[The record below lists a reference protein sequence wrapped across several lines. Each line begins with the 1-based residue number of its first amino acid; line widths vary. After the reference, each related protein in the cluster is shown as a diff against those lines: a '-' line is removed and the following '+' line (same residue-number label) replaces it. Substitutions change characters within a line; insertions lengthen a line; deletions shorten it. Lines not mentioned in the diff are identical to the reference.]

1 MNAKQLKG
9 IESQMLDEH
18 QLNGVVVFD
27 QSVKL
32 YCEGK
37 FKALFLKAKG
47 DKPIPQKHYD
57 QALSALEA
65 LKFKKAKDSMRV
77 SVKQTRIGGEL
88 LLGWKKEKARR
99 EDRIRQAT
107 RDQLG
112 QHIGLEPLFWDFEC
126 AMREHLRDY
135 WKHHMRQ
142 AFKLVKRPGE
152 QLKTLQKVKDPW
164 RRQLLE
170 MTFGRSAFYGLLF
183 AHFSTITLNRNILFG
198 AHEDGNN
205 MPGTMGCLSALGDY
219 AGGILCLPRLG
230 VAFDLRPRDLLIAD
244 TNEEF
249 HTNLGPIVGKRYSV
263 VAYLHSSLDTGMV
276 PVFDSP
282 DGKRKIFR
290 GFRPR
295 EIQSSTG
302 DPERSRDKERPDRM
316 GLPQR
321 KEIPR

>member
-1 MNAKQLKG
+1 MIKTFHVKPATNAKQLKDL
-9 IESQMLDEH
+9 ESQMLDEE

-27 QSVKL
+27 ESVKI

-37 FKALFLKAKG
+37 FKALFLKADG

-57 QALSALEA
+57 QALRGLEA
-65 LKFKKAKDSMRV
+65 LKFNKAKISQRA
-77 SVKQTRIGGEL
+77 SIKQTRIGEEL

-99 EDRIRQAT
+99 EDRIRRAT
-107 RDQLG
+107 RDQVG
-112 QHIGLEPLFWDFEC
+112 EHIGLEPLFWDFEC
-126 AMREHLRDY
+126 AMREHLPSY
-135 WKHHMRQ
+135 WNHHMRQ

-152 QLKTLQKVKDPW
+152 QLKTLDKVKNPW
-164 RRQLLE
+164 HRQLLE

-205 MPGTMGCLSALGDY
+205 MPGTMGCLTALGDY
-219 AGGILCLPRLG
+219 GGGILCLPRLG
-230 VAFDLRPRDLLIAD
+230 AAFDIRPRDLLIAD

-263 VAYLHSSLDTGMV
+263 VAYLHSSLETGMI

-282 DGKRKIFR
+282 DGKRKVFR
-290 GFRPR
+290 GFRER
-295 EIQSSTG
+295 EAASV
-302 DPERSRDKERPDRM
+302 
-316 GLPQR
+316 
-321 KEIPR
+321 

>member
-1 MNAKQLKG
+1 MIKSLHVKPAINAKQLKD

-18 QLNGVVVFD
+18 QLNGMVVFD
-27 QSVKL
+27 HSVKV

-37 FKALFLKAKG
+37 FKALFLKAEG
-47 DKPIPQKHYD
+47 DKPISQKHYD
-57 QALSALEA
+57 QALRGLES
-65 LKFKKAKDSMRV
+65 LKFNKAKDSMRV

-88 LLGWKKEKARR
+88 LLGWKKEKSRR
-99 EDRIRQAT
+99 EDRIRRAT
-107 RDQLG
+107 RDQLY
-112 QHIGLEPLFWDFEC
+112 QHVFLEPLFWDFEC

-135 WKHHMRQ
+135 WEYHIRQ

-263 VAYLHSSLDTGMV
+263 VAYLHSSLDTGMI
-276 PVFDSP
+276 PFFDSP
-282 DGKRKIFR
+282 DGKRKTFR
-290 GFRPR
+290 GFRAR
-295 EIQSSTG
+295 ETQLSTEAAG
-302 DPERSRDKERPDRM
+302 GFVQKES
-316 GLPQR
+316 GS
-321 KEIPR
+321 